1 MSTPLEEK
9 AFLTVE
15 DIAQL
20 MDVSKPTVQSWIA
33 DHSLRAFRKDR
44 TVRVSRKA
52 LNVYVDRRTR
62 KTRDALGKESQHAA
76 KK

>member
-1 MSTPLEEK
+1 MKTKGLETK
-9 AFLTVE
+9 AFLTIDDV
-15 DIAQL
+15 AAL

-52 LNVYVDRRTR
+52 LETFISENPW
-62 KTRDALGKESQHAA
+62 
-76 KK
+76 

>member
-15 DIAQL
+15 DVAQL
-20 MDVSKPTVQSWIA
+20 MNVSKTTVNDWLA
-33 DHSLRAFRKDR
+33 DHSLRAFRKGR

-52 LNVYVDRRTR
+52 LNEFIDN
-62 KTRDALGKESQHAA
+62 HPW
-76 KK
+76 

>member
-1 MSTPLEEK
+1 MKTKGLEER

-15 DIAQL
+15 DVAQL
-20 MDVSKPTVQSWIA
+20 MNVSKPTVQSWLA

-52 LNVYVDRRTR
+52 LETFIS
-62 KTRDALGKESQHAA
+62 EHPW
-76 KK
+76 

>member
-1 MSTPLEEK
+1 MKTKGLEER

-15 DIAQL
+15 DVAQL
-20 MDVSKPTVQSWIA
+20 MNVSKPTVQSWIA

-52 LNVYVDRRTR
+52 LETFIS
-62 KTRDALGKESQHAA
+62 EHPW
-76 KK
+76 

>member
-1 MSTPLEEK
+1 MSTPPEEK

-15 DIAQL
+15 DVAQL
-20 MDVSKPTVQSWIA
+20 MNVSKPTVQSWIA

-52 LNVYVDRRTR
+52 LSEFI
-62 KTRDALGKESQHAA
+62 ESHPW
-76 KK
+76 